1 MLNYIIYA
9 IILAILVFVIIIAFK
24 AINRGIEAKHNLN
37 NNIDYDEKKKMNIKK
52 DIDTTL
58 TQELN
63 NLKKLHSEGALSDEE
78 FKKAKE
84 KILF

>member
-1 MLNYIIYA
+1 MINYIVYIVIL
-9 IILAILVFVIIIAFK
+9 IILILVANIAIK
-24 AINRGIEAKHNLN
+24 AINRGIKAKHNLN

>member
-24 AINRGIEAKHNLN
+24 AINRGIEAKNNLN

>member
-9 IILAILVFVIIIAFK
+9 IILAILVFVIIIDFK
-24 AINRGIEAKHNLN
+24 AINRGIKAKHNLN
-37 NNIDYDEKKKMNIKK
+37 NSIDYEEKKKMNIKK
-52 DIDTTL
+52 DIDSTL

>member
-24 AINRGIEAKHNLN
+24 AINRG
-37 NNIDYDEKKKMNIKK
+37 
-52 DIDTTL
+52 TTL